1 MNHDTFTRNYRSG
14 TGPAAAAHGFSI
26 VEFMIAMAIGLVI
39 IAAAAQIYINSSAT
53 YRLDEG
59 LSRVQEDARFAMNF
73 LAKDLRM
80 AGFLG
85 CSGQAAVQ
93 NNVKNPN
100 DAMTFFSG
108 GLRGYRYTCTA
119 SCTGNLAEWTPAL
132 PADYFLAGEVRV
144 GTDVIIIN
152 RASDLGTRLVG
163 NMGTD
168 NGNIQILN
176 TAEIEAE
183 IQADDILI
191 LSDCSNADIFR
202 ASNKSAAGTKV
213 TIAHASNVNNTPKL
227 SKAYEDDARLW
238 KLVSR
243 AYYVSTNPTTNE
255 PGLYYKE
262 LQSVGALSPGQ
273 ELTGGVETM
282 RLLYGTDSSGS
293 GVAERYLPPDVVTNW
308 TKVMSARLGFVV
320 RTPES
325 VDSELDSRAYDVLD
339 DTTSALDNFDPV
351 DDRRRRR
358 VFNTTVRIRNH

>member
-1 MNHDTFTRNYRSG
+1 MNCNHNSHRHRLSMAPRS
-14 TGPAAAAHGFSI
+14 AEHGFSLI
-26 VEFMIAMAIGLVI
+26 EFMIAMTIGLVI
-39 IAAAAQIYINSSAT
+39 IAAAAQIYLSSSAT
-53 YRLDEG
+53 YRIDEG
-59 LSRVQEDARFAMNF
+59 LQRVQEDARFAMDF

-132 PADYFLAGEVRV
+132 PADYFSNGEVRM
-144 GTDVIIIN
+144 GSDVIIIN

-183 IQADDILI
+183 IQAEDILI

-202 ASNKSAAGTKV
+202 ATNKSASASTV
-213 TIAHASNVNNTPKL
+213 TIAHAADVNNSPKL

-243 AYYVSTNPTTNE
+243 AYYISTNPTTNE
-255 PGLYYKE
+255 PGLYFKE
-262 LQSVGALSPGQ
+262 LQSLGALSPGQ

-282 RLLYGTDSSGS
+282 KLLYGTDSTGT
-293 GVAERYLPPDVVTNW
+293 GVAERYLPPADVGNW

-325 VDSELDSRAYDVLD
+325 VDTDLDTRIYDVLD

-351 DDRRRRR
+351 NDRRRRR
-358 VFNTTVRIRNH
+358 VFNNTIRIRNH